1 MASPRIT
8 CQGGYYG
15 GVFTFVSGNRTLDFI
30 GTVKSRRAEFDDLL
44 TSPAE
49 LGKWL
54 TEAGILDT
62 APEVGADTLHRATR
76 LREAAWHLALAETDG
91 APLPAADLRIVNELA
106 HGEPVRA
113 TLHADGSVRRA
124 GTAEQALTEIARDA
138 IELFGG
144 ADHARIRE
152 CGRPECTRLYID
164 TSRGGSRR
172 WCDMTICGNRAKSA
186 AFRARQS

>member
-1 MASPRIT
+1 M
-8 CQGGYYG
+8 
-15 GVFTFVSGNRTLDFI
+15 FTFVSGNRTLDFI
-30 GTVKSRRAEFDDLL
+30 GTVKARRSAFDDLL

-62 APEVGADTLHRATR
+62 APEVGADTLRRATR
-76 LREAAWHLALAETDG
+76 LREAAWHLALAETDS

-106 HGEPVRA
+106 HGEPIRA
-113 TLHADGSVRRA
+113 TLHADGSVRRT

-144 ADHARIRE
+144 ADHSRIRE